1 MGRSAPQNGLTRV
14 GRHPR
19 MAVPGSQAPQNS
31 LAVYMLCVCMV
42 CGTLGEL
49 TKLCAYVYSFIF
61 RYLCFEGEGAGAVAA
76 RHTHSSVSAFMS
88 FTGIVL

>member
-31 LAVYMLCVCMV
+31 LAVRMLCVCMV
-42 CGTLGEL
+42 CGTLGGNSLSLVL
-49 TKLCAYVYSFIF
+49 TFTVLFS
-61 RYLCFEGEGAGAVAA
+61 G
-76 RHTHSSVSAFMS
+76 TSAS
-88 FTGIVL
+88 KGKEPTR

>member
-1 MGRSAPQNGLTRV
+1 MAVWV

-31 LAVYMLCVCMV
+31 LAVRMLCVCMV

-49 TKLCAYVYSFIF
+49 TKLRAYGFQF
-61 RYLCFEGEGAGAVAA
+61 CFQVLPVAEGRA
-76 RHTHSSVSAFMS
+76 RGDRMAHT
-88 FTGIVL
+88 ID